1 MATQIIAHR
10 GASYLAN
17 HDNTIEAF
25 QLALDIHSDCIELDV
40 RQTLD
45 KVLIVFHD
53 EQIAGLSINALTYR
67 QLHEMTHTLGYAI
80 PTLEEVLVLC
90 QRKVH
95 LLIELKEAGYE
106 KKVLTLVQSM
116 YSYEEYSI
124 QSFLDIV
131 VRRIKK
137 IDSQVHVGLLV
148 GTKNTDFRTHFNE
161 YFPTRRIKECHADF
175 VSPHYLLAT
184 PDFVLRMKRTGIPIY
199 VWTVDEPKL
208 ISHYLDLSVSGIITN
223 RPDVGLY
230 LRTRYERD
238 ETALAE
244 RKAKTYG
251 ILTGITNHVFRT
263 K

>member
-1 MATQIIAHR
+1 MNTQIIAHR

-53 EQIAGLSINALTYR
+53 EQIAGVSVNSLTYR
-67 QLHEMTHTLGYAI
+67 QIHEMTNTLGYSI

-90 QRKVH
+90 QRKLH

-106 KKVLTLVQSM
+106 KRVLSILHTM

-137 IDSQVHVGLLV
+137 IDSQVTVGLLV
-148 GTKNTDFRTHFNE
+148 GTKHTDFQTRFNE
-161 YFPTRRIKECHADF
+161 YFPVRRLNECHADF

-184 PDFVLRMKRTGIPIY
+184 PDFLLRMKRAGIPVY
-199 VWTVDEPKL
+199 VWTVDDPKL
-208 ISHYLDLSVSGIITN
+208 ISHYLESSISGIITN
-223 RPDVGLY
+223 RPDVGLF
-230 LRTRYERD
+230 LRTRYERE
-238 ETALAE
+238 ETAHAQ
-244 RKAKTYG
+244 RKAKTHDF
-251 ILTGITNHVFRT
+251 LAGITNHTFH